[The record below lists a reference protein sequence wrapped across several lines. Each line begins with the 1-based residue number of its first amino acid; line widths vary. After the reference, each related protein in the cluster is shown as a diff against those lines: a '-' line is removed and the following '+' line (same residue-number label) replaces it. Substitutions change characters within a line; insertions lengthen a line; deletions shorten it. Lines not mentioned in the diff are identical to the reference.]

1 MEPKEYQVKTLNQV
15 KRYLDLLY
23 DWRQKNADIVRDY
36 GPDSALDF
44 PAKAWGKVEGL
55 YRPYSSRRD
64 ALDRPLPCF
73 CLKIPTG
80 GGKTF
85 LAVKT
90 IDLINTNYLKKQTGL
105 VLWIV
110 PTTQIYRQT
119 LKALR
124 ERDHPYRQHLDI
136 ASAGRTLILE
146 KGDNFSPLDV
156 RENLI
161 VFMLMLPSAA
171 RKTKDVLRIFKD
183 SGGFADFFPSED
195 DLEANVRLLEN
206 VSNLDTFEKQSAFW
220 GKLVKT
226 SLGTR
231 SACSTLL

>member
-1 MEPKEYQVKTLNQV
+1 MEPKEYQIKTLNQV
-15 KRYLDLLY
+15 KQYLDLLY
-23 DWRQKNADIVRDY
+23 DWHLKAAQIVVEL
-36 GPDSALDF
+36 GEEGVVDF

-64 ALDRPLPCF
+64 GLGRPLPCF
-73 CLKIPTG
+73 CLKIPTS

-105 VLWIV
+105 VLWVV

-124 ERDHPYRQHLDI
+124 DRDHPYRQHLDI
-136 ASAGRTLILE
+136 ASAGRTLIRTHF
-146 KGDNFSPLDV
+146 KGKTELFSPLDV
-156 RENLI
+156 TENLV
-161 VFMLMLPSAA
+161 VFMLMLQSGSRAV
-171 RKTKDVLRIFKD
+171 KETLRMFKD

-195 DLEANVRLLEN
+195 DREANVRLLEN
-206 VSNLDTFEKQSAFW
+206 VPNNPHSGEISS
-220 GKLVKT
+220 KLLSETPSV
-226 SLGTR
+226 S
-231 SACSTLL
+231 STPS